1 MKLDF
6 NVMFMCLI
14 EDRLLHIRP
23 NILHTH
29 DRSIMRNG
37 GNEDTK
43 TLVRVAMLRVVVGEA
58 LLQVRSTQAVKF
70 VLDMIF
76 VLD

>member
-14 EDRLLHIRP
+14 EKRLLHIWP

-29 DRSIMRNG
+29 DGSIMRNG
-37 GNEDTK
+37 VNKDTK
-43 TLVRVAMLRVVVGEA
+43 TLVRVALLRVIVGEA
-58 LLQVRSTQAVKF
+58 CS
-70 VLDMIF
+70 
-76 VLD
+76 